1 MSLSGR
7 KGALEG
13 TKGGTQLTVA
23 FLPSRQHRTPSAFV
37 HCIRDGRIVRFGIG
51 VQCERER
58 EILSGSIDTMISLL
72 GVVGPSVACYLLP
85 LSSSVWT
92 QPRLPS
98 EYPQFSIVSEHA
110 MILWSPLP

>member
-58 EILSGSIDTMISLL
+58 EGDLVRVDRYDDLPFGRGGPVCCMLPVTPIIDVDTTA
-72 GVVGPSVACYLLP
+72 PP
-85 LSSSVWT
+85 LEV
-92 QPRLPS
+92 PAIFHCL
-98 EYPQFSIVSEHA
+98 
-110 MILWSPLP
+110 